1 MVEEEEEKKEEEEEK
16 EEKEEGR
23 WRCSRRRRRWSRRWG
38 TDVRGRYRGRNTPP
52 HRLPG
57 AHRSEREIFWGDLY
71 NVQTKYFSQF
81 IFLQKLKKK
90 NQFLFPSL
98 RIIYEKLV

>member
-1 MVEEEEEKKEEEEEK
+1 MVEEEEEKEEEEEDEEEEEEK
-16 EEKEEGR
+16 EGGR

-57 AHRSEREIFWGDLY
+57 APGSEREIFWGD
-71 NVQTKYFSQF
+71 VQTKYFSQF
-81 IFLQKLKKK
+81 IFYK
-90 NQFLFPSL
+90 N
-98 RIIYEKLV
+98 

>member
-1 MVEEEEEKKEEEEEK
+1 MVEEEEEETKEEE
-16 EEKEEGR
+16 EEGR
-23 WRCSRRRRRWSRRWG
+23 WRCSRRRRRRWSRRWP

-57 AHRSEREIFWGDLY
+57 APGSEREIFWRDFH

-81 IFLQKLKKK
+81 FTE
-90 NQFLFPSL
+90 
-98 RIIYEKLV
+98 RAG

>member
-1 MVEEEEEKKEEEEEK
+1 MVEEEEEEKTKEEEEK
-16 EEKEEGR
+16 EGGR
-23 WRCSRRRRRWSRRWG
+23 WRCSRRRRRRRWSRRWP

-57 AHRSEREIFWGDLY
+57 APASEREIFWGEFH

-81 IFLQKLKKK
+81 FTE
-90 NQFLFPSL
+90 
-98 RIIYEKLV
+98 RAG